1 MREFDQSY
9 CMIPLMFDLS
19 SASVLVIGAGAVG
32 QRKAAYFAGRCK
44 ELTILDTVPESL
56 SDIVAAHDFIVA
68 ATASSEEN
76 ERIIG
81 EARIQNKWYNC
92 ATGIGNFLIP
102 AAHFEENFTLA
113 VSTNGK
119 APATAGYIRDK
130 IRDDLPA
137 LSAMIALQEVLR
149 SELKNIVP
157 DQTRRAEILREVLA
171 DEAVWE
177 ALDAGDKETA
187 LLLARRHI

>member
-81 EARIQNKWYNC
+81 EARVQNKWYNC

-102 AAHFEENFTLA
+102 AAHFEENFTLNKFMLSLEKLLTTLLMA
-113 VSTNGK
+113 SIRIYTKRHFKMCSTGVLK
-119 APATAGYIRDK
+119 RLRVWK
-130 IRDDLPA
+130 QSLHHKSR
-137 LSAMIALQEVLR
+137 LST
-149 SELKNIVP
+149 SF
-157 DQTRRAEILREVLA
+157 
-171 DEAVWE
+171 
-177 ALDAGDKETA
+177 
-187 LLLARRHI
+187 